1 MLRHIQILLKKGLPV
16 ATHHVHC
23 EPSFRVVEIFAVRTE
38 TLKNVEYGMAHVV
51 QPSVKRS
58 DQIILS
64 RIQTPNL
71 SKTLVVHFTYKM
83 GNTIDF

>member
-1 MLRHIQILLKKGLPV
+1 M
-16 ATHHVHC
+16 
-23 EPSFRVVEIFAVRTE
+23 VEKFAVRTE

-71 SKTLVVHFTYKM
+71 SKTLVVHIKNGKYNRFIKVLLIQW
-83 GNTIDF
+83 NLS